1 MTEKD
6 LLIQTQRR
14 KIDDL
19 TKELEA
25 KDRLID
31 VYSNLIESAVLGID
45 KTVSVMEKA
54 LGDINAYISSVDTN
68 ENR

>member
-54 LGDINAYISSVDTN
+54 LGEINAYISSVDTN

>member
-25 KDRLID
+25 KDRLLD
-31 VYSNLIESAVLGID
+31 VYSKLIESAVLGID